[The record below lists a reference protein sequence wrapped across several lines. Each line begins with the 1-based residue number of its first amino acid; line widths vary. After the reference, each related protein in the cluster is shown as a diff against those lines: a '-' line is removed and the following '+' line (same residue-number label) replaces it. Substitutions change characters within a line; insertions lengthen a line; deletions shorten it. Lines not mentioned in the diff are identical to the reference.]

1 MAVNIQPI
9 RADVGQG
16 GWGSQAVGTGF
27 EGNNQAWAVGALLTY
42 NANGSLI
49 ECTSN
54 SNSNQA
60 GVIVGI
66 ALAPAYGVNA
76 NVNVS
81 ATLVAPTIGVDQYI
95 PPNPDVFTF
104 SVTVD
109 NTPSSNNAPGTG
121 SLNGNQLYQ
130 HFPLFKDV
138 ASKNWYLCTNNGS
151 NNAAA
156 VLSMVTV
163 TDFIDPPG
171 TVNGRVRVKF
181 LHSQLI
187 NV

>member
-9 RADVGQG
+9 RADIGQG
-16 GWGSQAVGTGF
+16 GWGSQAVASGF
-27 EGNNQAWAVGALLTY
+27 EGSSQTFLTGALLTF

-54 SNSNQA
+54 SNSNQT

-66 ALAPAYGVNA
+66 SLANGA
-76 NVNVS
+76 NLAANTNVS
-81 ATLVAPTIGVDQYI
+81 ATLVAPAVGVDQYI

-109 NTPSSNNAPGTG
+109 YTPSSNNAPGTG
-121 SLNGNQLYQ
+121 YLNANQIYQ
-130 HFPLFKDV
+130 HFPLFRDT
-138 ASKNWYLCTNNGS
+138 ASKYWYLCANNGS
-151 NNAAA
+151 NNASA

-163 TDFIDPPG
+163 VDFIDPPT